1 MESMSMSKA
10 DIQTGATVDFQ
21 AVGRS
26 FGKLDVL
33 KDFSLAIAAGEF
45 LTLLGPS
52 GSGKTTALNMIAGFL
67 QPTSGDILIDGK
79 SIASLPPEQRNV
91 GMVFQNYSLFPHM
104 SVFDNVAFP
113 LKMRRASTSLIKEKV
128 EKALE
133 LVHLAD
139 YAARMPNQLSGGQR
153 QRVAFARAV
162 VFAPR
167 VLLMDEPLGALDLK
181 LREHMQLEIKR
192 YRDEIGCTMIYVTHD
207 QGEALTLSDRIVVM
221 NNGRIVQIG
230 GPEEIYDRPANRF
243 SAEFIGENNIL
254 RLRPNGKAGHWV
266 IEELKQPFASP
277 AATGPAPQALSIRPE
292 KIARLKAGE
301 ANGPGRIAFDATIA
315 EILFFGDVIKYS
327 ARLGDGALIKFKEHR
342 AAATSVMRVDQSV
355 TLAFAPG
362 DAVLLADE

>member
-1 MESMSMSKA
+1 MSKA
-10 DIQTGATVDFQ
+10 DIQTGAAVDFQ

-33 KDFSLAIAAGEF
+33 KDFSLSIGAGEF

-79 SIASLPPEQRNV
+79 SIASLPPERRNV

-113 LKMRRASTSLIKEKV
+113 LKMRHASASLIKEKV

-230 GPEEIYDRPANRF
+230 GPEEIYDKPSNRF

-254 RLRPNGKAGHWV
+254 TLKPNGRAGHWV
-266 IEELKQPFASP
+266 IEELRQPFAAQ
-277 AATGPAPQALSIRPE
+277 AAAAAPQALSIRPE
-292 KIARLKAGE
+292 KIARLKVGE
-301 ANGPGRIAFDATIA
+301 ASGPDRIAFDATIA

-327 ARLGDGALIKFKEHR
+327 ARLADGALIKFKEHR
-342 AAATSVMRVDQSV
+342 AAATSVMRIDQGV